1 MLVYRL
7 SKEEFCN
14 DLSGR
19 GARDYGGRW
28 NSKGY
33 PVIYT
38 SESRS
43 LAAFELAVHLNLFLM
58 PTKYMMVNIN
68 IPEEIDI
75 ESVDNKKLSA
85 VWHTFPANPITRK
98 IGDDFIKENES
109 LVLKV
114 PSVVIPGDFNYLIN
128 PLHKDIKKVTIVNI
142 EPFSYDNRITGQK

>member
-43 LAAFELAVHLNLFLM
+43 LAAFELSVHLNLFLM
-58 PTKYMMVNIN
+58 PTKYMMVKIN

-75 ESVDNKKLSA
+75 ESVDSKKLPEGWNS
-85 VWHTFPANPITRK
+85 FPSNPITRT
-98 IGDDFIKENES
+98 IGDDFIKGNES

-114 PSVVIPGDFNYLIN
+114 PSVVILGDFNYLIN
-128 PLHKDIKKVTIVNI
+128 PLHKDIKIITIVDI